1 MSELE
6 KAIVNISATLEIIEN
21 ATIDAIRTLQGEVS
35 TLNKV
40 VLPNRMALDLL
51 TAKEGGVCVVI
62 NQSCCAYVDKTG
74 RVETDIQAIWER
86 TKLLHQMSMD
96 DTSFGFRDLWE
107 KLTSWLPDFTWLK
120 QLFIVC
126 VIIMIVL
133 ILMCI
138 TMRCMLCL
146 CINSGKGYGK
156 RKKLRLW
163 QQLRYL

>member
-40 VLPNRMALDLL
+40 VLQNRMALDLL
-51 TAKEGGVCVVI
+51 TAKEGGVCVAR
-62 NQSCCAYVDKTG
+62 NQSCCAYVDKAW

-96 DTSFGFRDLWE
+96 NTSFGFRDLWE

-120 QLFIVC
+120 QLFIIC

>member
-6 KAIVNISATLEIIEN
+6 KTFVNISATLEMIEN
-21 ATIDAIRTLQGEVS
+21 ATVDAIRTLQGEVS
-35 TLNKV
+35 TLSKV
-40 VLPNRMALDLL
+40 VLQNRMALDLL

-62 NQSCCAYVDKTG
+62 NQSCCAYVDKTW

-107 KLTSWLPDFTWLK
+107 KLMSWLPDFTWLK

-133 ILMCI
+133 ILMCV
-138 TMRCMLCL
+138 TMQCMLCL

-156 RKKLRLW
+156 WKKLRLG